1 MKKQV
6 YDLNDDGTIR
16 EIYVAEINKAGEIET
31 VENAPDN
38 LNNDALVTTDLPDGL
53 GIAKWDGNQWI
64 SIGEIQP
71 IVIEDEE
78 FYQSQLNSTDYKII
92 KAMEYQMLGLNVGY
106 NLTELH
112 EQRQQLRDAINMIRN
127 K

>member
-16 EIYVAEINKAGEIET
+16 EIYVAEINEAEEIKT
-31 VENAPDN
+31 VENAPEN
-38 LNNDALVTTDLPDGL
+38 LNKDALVTTDLPDGL
-53 GIAKWDGNQWI
+53 GIAKWDGDQWI

-71 IVIEDEE
+71 ILIEDEE

-112 EQRQQLRDAINMIRN
+112 EQRQQLRDSINMIRN

>member
-16 EIYVAEINKAGEIET
+16 EIYVAEINEAEEIKT
-31 VENAPDN
+31 VENAPEN
-38 LNNDALVTTDLPDGL
+38 LNKDALVTTDLPDGL
-53 GIAKWDGNQWI
+53 GIAKWDGDQWI

-71 IVIEDEE
+71 ILIEDEE
-78 FYQSQLNSTDYKII
+78 FYQNQLNSTDYKII

-112 EQRQQLRDAINMIRN
+112 EQRQQLRESIKMIRN

>member
-16 EIYVAEINKAGEIET
+16 EIYVAEINEAEEIKT
-31 VENAPDN
+31 VENAPEN
-38 LNNDALVTTDLPDGL
+38 LNKDALVTTDLPDGL
-53 GIAKWDGNQWI
+53 GIAKWDGDQWI

-71 IVIEDEE
+71 ILIEDEE

>member
-16 EIYVAEINKAGEIET
+16 EIYVAEINEAEEIKT
-31 VENAPDN
+31 VENAPEN
-38 LNNDALVTTDLPDGL
+38 LNKDALVTTDLPDGL
-53 GIAKWDGNQWI
+53 GIAKWDGDQWI

-71 IVIEDEE
+71 ILIEDEE
-78 FYQSQLNSTDYKII
+78 FYQNQLNSTDYKII

-112 EQRQQLRDAINMIRN
+112 EQRQQLRESIKMIRN
-127 K
+127 E

>member
-6 YDLNDDGTIR
+6 YDLNDNGTIK

-38 LNNDALVTTDLPDGL
+38 LNTDALVTTDLPDGL
-53 GIAKWDGNQWI
+53 GIAMWDGNQWI

-71 IVIEDEE
+71 ILIEDEE

-112 EQRQQLRDAINMIRN
+112 EQRQQLRDSINMIRN

>member
-16 EIYVAEINKAGEIET
+16 EIYVAEINEAGDIET

-53 GIAKWDGNQWI
+53 GIAKWDGNEWI

-71 IVIEDEE
+71 ILIEDEE

-106 NLTELH
+106 NLTELY

>member
-112 EQRQQLRDAINMIRN
+112 EQRQQLRDSINMIRN